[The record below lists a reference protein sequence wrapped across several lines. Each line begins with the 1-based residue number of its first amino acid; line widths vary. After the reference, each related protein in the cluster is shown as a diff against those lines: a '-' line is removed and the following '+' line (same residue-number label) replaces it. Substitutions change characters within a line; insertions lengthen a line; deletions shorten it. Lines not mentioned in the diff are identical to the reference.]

1 MTDDRLPREALGST
15 LRASIN
21 FRILRLVSSDTEPAP
36 RSESCVSV
44 ALSTAMPSGTR
55 FSSVRDL
62 LEAGSSSSIMGGCL
76 GAGGINTGV
85 VTGGT
90 VGGANAGAGTTIAGR
105 MGTPA
110 REYRG

>member
-62 LEAGSSSSIMGGCL
+62 LEAGSSIMGGCL

-110 REYRG
+110 REFYE